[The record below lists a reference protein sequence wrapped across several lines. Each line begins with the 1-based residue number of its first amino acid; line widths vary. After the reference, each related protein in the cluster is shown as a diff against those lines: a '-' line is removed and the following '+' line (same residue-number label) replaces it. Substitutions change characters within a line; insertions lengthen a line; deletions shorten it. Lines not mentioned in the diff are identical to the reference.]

1 MKCKWL
7 KTSNSLDKLKRY
19 HVDFMHKHEKINV
32 FNLDLKMST
41 FSDSLIS
48 TGSLFHLFAA

>member
-1 MKCKWL
+1 MKL
-7 KTSNSLDKLKRY
+7 KLLKISNSLDKLKY
-19 HVDFMHKHEKINV
+19 MTHEKINV

-41 FSDSLIS
+41 FGDSLIS

>member
-1 MKCKWL
+1 MKLKLL
-7 KTSNSLDKLKRY
+7 KTSNSLDKLKDT
-19 HVDFMHKHEKINV
+19 VQISCIGTLV

-41 FSDSLIS
+41 FGDSLIS